1 MPEWSSG
8 APRNNSRRH
17 VSGAWLGGNSYY
29 LWYKTIA
36 IEKDNKKEDI
46 QKFEANK
53 ERQSLR
59 RRWFRWQ

>member
-1 MPEWSSG
+1 M
-8 APRNNSRRH
+8 
-17 VSGAWLGGNSYY
+17 SGAWLGGNSYY